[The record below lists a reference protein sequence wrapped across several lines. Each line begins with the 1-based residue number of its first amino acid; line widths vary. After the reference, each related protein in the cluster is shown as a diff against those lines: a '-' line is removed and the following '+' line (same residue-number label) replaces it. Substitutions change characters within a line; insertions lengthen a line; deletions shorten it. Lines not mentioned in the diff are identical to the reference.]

1 MTRIRFF
8 RYARFFTLIRSSS
21 EIIPSMNLYIMYLC
35 LKALDRNESIEKI
48 LELEILL
55 SRYKY
60 LLINLLNFVISLQF
74 TITYFRVHKNYNT
87 RILMSSSVRKL
98 ISKQKK

>member
-21 EIIPSMNLYIMYLC
+21 EIIPAMNLYIMYLY

-74 TITYFRVHKNYNT
+74 TITYFRVHKN
-87 RILMSSSVRKL
+87 
-98 ISKQKK
+98 

>member
-1 MTRIRFF
+1 VTRIRFF

-21 EIIPSMNLYIMYLC
+21 EIIPAMNLYIMYLY

-74 TITYFRVHKNYNT
+74 TITYFRVHKNYNA